1 MNRRKLL
8 LASGVTLSTVLAGC
22 AGGADDDDENGDD
35 TGNGDDDGNGADD
48 PNGNG
53 DGNGDESPD
62 EDEPEPDEDENGDE
76 EEPDTAEQ
84 PETQTFSG
92 SGATVEEV
100 VIEGG
105 LTVVDAEHTGES
117 NFQVRIYEGDDDE
130 FGAGFVNAIGDYEG
144 ASADLL
150 EGGTQ
155 TMDVEADGEWRLE
168 VRQPRA
174 TEAEADE
181 LPQTMSGDTP
191 DVVGPIA
198 FDGRHTAYGE
208 HDGESNFQARVYP
221 EEGMFGEGVFNEIGE
236 YEGETTFSHDGVGWV
251 DVEADGN
258 WSIEIE

>member
-8 LASGVTLSTVLAGC
+8 LASGVTLSTALAGC
-22 AGGADDDDENGDD
+22 AGDADDEENGGG
-35 TGNGDDDGNGADD
+35 TGNGDDGNGGDD

-53 DGNGDESPD
+53 NGDESTS

-76 EEPDTAEQ
+76 EESETADQ

-92 SGATVEEV
+92 TGATVEEV
-100 VIEGG
+100 AIEGG

-117 NFQVRIYEGDDDE
+117 NFQVRIYEGDGDE

-168 VRQPRA
+168 VSQPRA

-191 DVVGPIA
+191 DVIGPIN
-198 FDGRHTAYGE
+198 FSGRHTAYGE
-208 HDGESNFQARVYP
+208 HDGESNFQVRVYP
-221 EEGMFGEGVFNEIGE
+221 EDGMFGEGVFNEIDE
-236 YEGETTFSHDGVGWV
+236 YEGETTFNHDGVGWV
-251 DVEADGN
+251 DVEADGT
-258 WSIEIE
+258 WTVEME